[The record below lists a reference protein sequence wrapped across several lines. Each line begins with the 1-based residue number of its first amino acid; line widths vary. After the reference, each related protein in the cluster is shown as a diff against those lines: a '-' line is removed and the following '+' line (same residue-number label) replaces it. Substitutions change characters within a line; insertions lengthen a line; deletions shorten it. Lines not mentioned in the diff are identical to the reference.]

1 MSCELLLMAHGLW
14 LKAYIKLNRTTN
26 TNNLKLTMKRK
37 LFLIA
42 CFSILCSMIY
52 GQNHWMPDEPI
63 PEGSMSAIMC
73 VKICGDEQMRTDLE
87 LAAFHD
93 GKVRSESTRG
103 QIVDVDGKERV
114 LYIITILGDKKG
126 EEITFKLYDPIADKE
141 YYCSYNDI
149 VFKNNAVLGM
159 DDATGAFDPITLN
172 FYHWNYEYDY
182 SWNQSMTIVS
192 KVQINGVDQ
201 DRTNLEIAAFCREK
215 LCGVSHP
222 TVINGKKLLYLQ
234 IQGNDDDV
242 DEPVSF
248 KLYDH
253 GGEYDE
259 ILLSDYTELFENN
272 KVIGSSSNPQVI
284 NFISKYVAKIG
295 TTKFETLQAAVEA
308 AQEDDVITILR
319 DAESE
324 EPVVVNKDITIDFA
338 GFTYDGALNLKATLD
353 VVGTAGKVTSIV
365 LNEGAQVYHNYAL
378 ETTIV
383 RNIAGTTSGWGTL
396 SAPTAEGD
404 VEFNTTGTHDFYQYV
419 EYQDLEWDYIPAED
433 NTYEMEVGRGY
444 LYANEE
450 NVVASFTGTLNMK
463 AVKYALGYTA
473 DKELS
478 GLNMIGNPFTHNI
491 NVNHLDG
498 EIAEAFYSV
507 DTSGAWVPN
516 VEGSVIAPLQAV
528 LVQTNVADTL
538 AINKEATRTR
548 AASEGSLKINVA
560 NKNYNDVAYVLFKEG
575 LGLSKIAHFNTEIPM
590 VSVNVEGKEYAV
602 ATMNKEVTEIPVS
615 FKAMTMGEYTIS
627 VEAQDVEETIYL
639 TDKLTGE
646 RVNLNTDSYTFMAT
660 SNDNTDRF
668 VLTKVLDTTGI
679 EQNAECSVYVS
690 NDEIRF
696 NNLNGNLNVR
706 IYDMLGRPVAEYNV
720 FESAIISTSSFE
732 TGMYILQMT
741 DENGVRT
748 QKVLVD

>member
-1 MSCELLLMAHGLW
+1 M
-14 LKAYIKLNRTTN
+14 
-26 TNNLKLTMKRK
+26 
-37 LFLIA
+37 
-42 CFSILCSMIY
+42 ILCSLVY
-52 GQNHWMPDEPI
+52 GEHWTNNPTTAGNMN
-63 PEGSMSAIMC
+63 AIVRISVC
-73 VKICGDEQMRTDLE
+73 GEEQLRTDYEIAAFYGDEVRGVVTNGY
-87 LAAFHD
+87 AYP
-93 GKVRSESTRG
+93 GKDYVFY
-103 QIVDVDGKERV
+103 
-114 LYIITILGDKKG
+114 LLTIGGNEDF
-126 EEITFKLYDPIADKE
+126 EEITFKLYDPITGKE
-141 YYCSYNDI
+141 YHSLLGDEPFYYMENSVVGD
-149 VFKNNAVLGM
+149 KN
-159 DDATGAFDPITLN
+159 DPIMID
-172 FYHWNYEYDY
+172 FYHWDY
-182 SWNQSMTIVS
+182 QHDNDQWDQTMTIVS
-192 KVQINGVDQ
+192 TVQIDGVPQ
-201 DRTNLEIAAFCREK
+201 ERENLEIAA
-215 LCGVSHP
+215 LCQGKVRSLAHP
-222 TVINGKKLLYLQ
+222 VKEGDKYILYLS
-234 IQGNDDDV
+234 ISGSSKDKNKEV
-242 DEPVSF
+242 TF
-248 KLYDH
+248 MLYDH
-253 GGEYDE
+253 STNEGIELQSDNVEY
-259 ILLSDYTELFENN
+259 F
-272 KVIGSSSNPQVI
+272 VSNSYLGTLDNPVVI
-284 NFISKYVAKIG
+284 NFLTPYIAKIG
-295 TTKFETLQAAVEA
+295 ETKYETLQDAVDAYNEG
-308 AQEDDVITILR
+308 DVITMIKN
-319 DAESE
+319 AQSE
-324 EPVVVNKDITIDFA
+324 DTATINKNVAIDFA
-338 GFTYDGALNLKATLD
+338 GFTYNGALDLNATLN
-353 VVGTAGKVTSIV
+353 VVGTPGKVTSIV
-365 LNEGAQVYHNYAL
+365 LNEGAQVYHSYAL

-383 RNIAGTTSGWGTL
+383 RNIERSASGWGTL
-396 SAPTAEGD
+396 SAPTATGN
-404 VEFNTTGTHDFYQYV
+404 VVFNTTGRHDFYKYEESAKYEWVFVDV
-419 EYQDLEWDYIPAED
+419 EENAYTMQP
-433 NTYEMEVGRGY
+433 GRGY
-444 LYANEE
+444 LYANKED
-450 NVVASFTGTLNMK
+450 VVASFTGALNMA
-463 AVKYALGYTA
+463 AVNYVLSCTDKET

-498 EIAEAFYSV
+498 EIAEGFYSV
-507 DTSGAWVPN
+507 AKSGAWVAN

-528 LVQTNVADTL
+528 LVQTKVAGNL
-538 AINKEATRTR
+538 AIKKAATTTR

-679 EQNAECSVYVS
+679 EQNAEYSVYVS

-720 FESAIISTSSFE
+720 FESATISTSSFE